1 MGDVVKATRRYDSSH
16 RREQAESTRAQ
27 ILRSAQ
33 RRFES
38 DGYVPTTVA
47 AIAKDAGVA
56 VKTVYL
62 AFETKSGLLRA
73 LWGVLLRGERDVPV
87 ASLETYQRVLREP
100 DPAAQLRLNAANA
113 RATKERIG
121 SILRVIESAAAQD
134 EEMAA
139 FWQHIETDFRA
150 NQRVIVESLA
160 DKQALRTE
168 LDVDRATDILW
179 TLNHPYTW
187 HLLVGR
193 RGWTPDEFESWFG
206 DACIRELLRTP

>member
-38 DGYVPTTVA
+38 DGYVSTTVA
-47 AIAKDAGVA
+47 AIARDAGVA

-150 NQRVIVESLA
+150 EVYQRADGAATWKSGAGSPLPPTRSLGTPRPSHSTSA
-160 DKQALRTE
+160 PSTPMTRSRFAERRT
-168 LDVDRATDILW
+168 R
-179 TLNHPYTW
+179 
-187 HLLVGR
+187 
-193 RGWTPDEFESWFG
+193 
-206 DACIRELLRTP
+206 